1 MSERRRSNTWLW
13 MVGVVLFLAW
23 FGSEWSTAR
32 TLDEIA
38 ANTQPSTPPAS
49 EPVTV
54 QVEVSYPPTTV
65 AEVIEA
71 PEQSQPAETVPTV
84 PATAAAAVEVA
95 TTGAPTTAAPA
106 AKECGDWRRA
116 TVSAPMDVYVFADGQ
131 DIWIGEFRALNPE
144 LGNIRAGDIL
154 PAGVYC
160 LPESVQDVNHTT
172 TVAPAS
178 QAAPA
183 STRPPTVTTSA
194 PRATTTAAPTT
205 TKASRSTSAPT
216 STVPPSS
223 SVPQRRQDPTPPTA
237 PPTTGGTRTP
247 ITPAPTSTVPPTTT
261 TRGGCTSC

>member
-1 MSERRRSNTWLW
+1 MSDDHKWPKRFGLGVLALILLGQADEAGWLPW
-13 MVGVVLFLAW
+13 
-23 FGSEWSTAR
+23 
-32 TLDEIA
+32 DD
-38 ANTQPSTPPAS
+38 TPPPVAQAS
-49 EPVTV
+49 DPVQVQV
-54 QVEVSYPPTTV
+54 QVEYPPTTL
-65 AEVIEA
+65 AEVVEV

-84 PATAAAAVEVA
+84 PATAAAVEVA
-95 TTGAPTTAAPA
+95 TTSAPTTAAPA

-116 TVSAPMDVYVFADGQ
+116 TVSAAMDVWLFADGQ

-160 LPESVQDVNHTT
+160 LPESVPDQNHTT
-172 TVAPAS
+172 TAAPAP

-183 STRPPTVTTSA
+183 STSPPTVATTR

-205 TKASRSTSAPT
+205 TRAPRSTSAPT
-216 STVPPSS
+216 STVPPTS

-247 ITPAPTSTVPPTTT
+247 ITPAPTTTVPPTTT